1 MPSEI
6 VINAEPFET
15 RVALLE
21 NGVAAELYI
30 ERESGKSIVGNI
42 YKGKVTKVLP
52 GMQAAFVDIGLEKAG
67 FLYVSDVDTI
77 EAIENYRKL
86 AAEQLENDD
95 DLDFEGNDF
104 VNGDD
109 FSNGDHHDNDKDEQ
123 QNGSPTNLIGKHPR
137 RREKERHIENLL
149 EDGQDVIVQV
159 SKEPLGTK
167 GSRLTSYITL
177 PGRYVVYMPTIKQI
191 GISRRIKNEEERK
204 RLKRL
209 VRKNRQPGAGY
220 IVRTASET
228 MPAQDIEANVN
239 FLHALWEDILN
250 TNESASAPSR
260 IHSNL
265 NIIERTVRDLFN
277 SSVDKMIIDDKEQYR
292 KTREFLQSYYP
303 HLVPKLQHYDGDEPV
318 FDYFGVELELE
329 RALGQRV
336 WLRNGGYIMIDQ
348 TEALTTVDVNTGRF
362 VGHKNPEDTILE
374 TNLEAVREIVSQL
387 RLRNLG
393 GIIIVDFID
402 METEKNKEKVFNS
415 FKEELRKDRSRT
427 NILKISELGLVEM
440 TRKRVR
446 DSLQRTLCTAC
457 PYCEGRGQV
466 KSTTSVSYEAMR
478 EVRRMRRA
486 HKDAS
491 KFLINVHPDVV
502 DILLD
507 EERKHVEELERL
519 LNVQLVMKG
528 DAELHREGFEVVRL

>member
-6 VINAEPFET
+6 VVNAEPFET
-15 RVALLE
+15 RIAVLE

-30 ERESGKSIVGNI
+30 ERESGKNIVGNI

-77 EAIENYRKL
+77 ESIENYRKL
-86 AAEQLENDD
+86 AAEQSEDDD

-104 VNGDD
+104 
-109 FSNGDHHDNDKDEQ
+109 SNGDEHDNDDYEQ
-123 QNGSPTNLIGKHPR
+123 QNGSPHRTLVGR
-137 RREKERHIENLL
+137 RSRRWDKEERHIEDLL
-149 EDGQDVIVQV
+149 KDGQDVIVQV

-191 GISRRIKNEEERK
+191 GISRRIENEEERK
-204 RLKRL
+204 RLKKL
-209 VRKNRQPGAGY
+209 VRRNRQPGAGY

-239 FLHALWEDILN
+239 FLHALWEDILIK
-250 TNESASAPSR
+250 NESASAPSR
-260 IHSNL
+260 IHMNL

-277 SSVDKMIIDDKEQYR
+277 SAVDRMIIDDKEQFL
-292 KTREFLQSYYP
+292 KTRKFLQNYYP
-303 HLVPKLQHYDGDEPV
+303 HLVPKLQHYDGDEPI

-336 WLRNGGYIMIDQ
+336 WLRNGGYIVTDQ
-348 TEALTTVDVNTGRF
+348 TEALTTIDVNTGRF
-362 VGHKNPEDTILE
+362 VGKKSPEETILE

-402 METEKNKEKVFNS
+402 MEKEENREKVFNT

-446 DSLQRTLCTAC
+446 DSIQRTLCTAC

-466 KSTTSVSYEAMR
+466 KSAISISYEAMR

-486 HKDAS
+486 HKDAA
-491 KFLINVHPDVV
+491 KFLINVHPEVV

-507 EERKHVEELERL
+507 EERRHVEELENL
-519 LNVQLVMKG
+519 LNIQLVIKG

>member
-1 MPSEI
+1 MNMPSEI
-6 VINAEPFET
+6 VVNAEPFET
-15 RVALLE
+15 RIALLE

-77 EAIENYRKL
+77 ESIENYRKL
-86 AAEQLENDD
+86 AAEQADDDD
-95 DLDFEGNDF
+95 DLDFDGNDF
-104 VNGDD
+104 GNGDEHD
-109 FSNGDHHDNDKDEQ
+109 NGDYEQ
-123 QNGSPTNLIGKHPR
+123 QNGSQRTLIGKRSR
-137 RREKERHIENLL
+137 RWDKEDRHIEDLL
-149 EDGQDVIVQV
+149 KDGQDVIVQV

-191 GISRRIKNEEERK
+191 GISRRIENEDERK
-204 RLKRL
+204 RLKKL
-209 VRKNRQPGAGY
+209 VRRNRQPGAGY

-239 FLHALWEDILN
+239 FLHALWEDILFK
-250 TNESASAPSR
+250 NESASSPSR

-277 SSVDKMIIDDKEQYR
+277 SSVDRMIIDDKEQYL
-292 KTREFLQSYYP
+292 KTREFIQSYYP
-303 HLVPKLQHYDGDEPV
+303 HLVPKLQHYDGDEPI

-336 WLRNGGYIMIDQ
+336 WLRNGGYIVIDQ
-348 TEALTTVDVNTGRF
+348 TEALTTVDVNTGRY
-362 VGHKNPEDTILE
+362 VGKKSPEETILE

-402 METEKNKEKVFNS
+402 MEKEENKEKVFNT

-446 DSLQRTLCTAC
+446 DSIQRTLCTPC

-466 KSTTSVSYEAMR
+466 KSAISVSYEAMR

-486 HKDAS
+486 HKDAA
-491 KFLINVHPDVV
+491 KFLINVHPEVV

-507 EERKHVEELERL
+507 EERRHVEELENL
-519 LNVQLVMKG
+519 LNIQLVIKG

>member
-6 VINAEPFET
+6 VVNAEPFET
-15 RVALLE
+15 RIALLE

-77 EAIENYRKL
+77 ESIENYRKF
-86 AAEQLENDD
+86 ASEQSEDDD

-104 VNGDD
+104 GNGDD
-109 FSNGDHHDNDKDEQ
+109 YGNGAEHERGKGEQ
-123 QNGSPTNLIGKHPR
+123 QNGSHRNLIGRRPR
-137 RREKERHIENLL
+137 RWEEERHIEDLL
-149 EDGQDVIVQV
+149 KDGQDVIVQV

-191 GISRRIKNEEERK
+191 GISRRIENEEERK
-204 RLKRL
+204 RLKKL

-239 FLHALWEDILN
+239 FLHALWEDILVK
-250 TNESASAPSR
+250 NESASSPSR

-277 SSVDKMIIDDKEQYR
+277 SSVDRMIIDDKEQYL

-303 HLVPKLQHYDGDEPV
+303 HLV
-318 FDYFGVELELE
+318 
-329 RALGQRV
+329 
-336 WLRNGGYIMIDQ
+336 
-348 TEALTTVDVNTGRF
+348 
-362 VGHKNPEDTILE
+362 
-374 TNLEAVREIVSQL
+374 
-387 RLRNLG
+387 
-393 GIIIVDFID
+393 
-402 METEKNKEKVFNS
+402 
-415 FKEELRKDRSRT
+415 
-427 NILKISELGLVEM
+427 
-440 TRKRVR
+440 
-446 DSLQRTLCTAC
+446 
-457 PYCEGRGQV
+457 
-466 KSTTSVSYEAMR
+466 
-478 EVRRMRRA
+478 
-486 HKDAS
+486 
-491 KFLINVHPDVV
+491 
-502 DILLD
+502 
-507 EERKHVEELERL
+507 
-519 LNVQLVMKG
+519 
-528 DAELHREGFEVVRL
+528 

>member
-1 MPSEI
+1 MSSEI
-6 VINAEPFET
+6 VVNAEPFET

-30 ERESGKSIVGNI
+30 ERESGKSIVGNV

-67 FLYVSDVDTI
+67 FLYVSDVRTI
-77 EAIENYRKL
+77 ESIENYRKL
-86 AAEQLENDD
+86 AAEQTDGEDDD
-95 DLDFEGNDF
+95 DLDFDGNGF
-104 VNGDD
+104 GNGDD
-109 FSNGDHHDNDKDEQ
+109 HGDGDAER
-123 QNGSPTNLIGKHPR
+123 QNGSPRSGVGR
-137 RREKERHIENLL
+137 RSRRGEKERHIENMLK
-149 EDGQDVIVQV
+149 DGQDVIVQV

-191 GISRRIKNEEERK
+191 GISRRIENEEERK
-204 RLKRL
+204 RLKKL

-239 FLHALWEDILN
+239 FLHALWDDIL
-250 TNESASAPSR
+250 TRNESASAPAR
-260 IHSNL
+260 IHLNL
-265 NIIERTVRDLFN
+265 NIIQRTVRDLFN
-277 SSVDKMIIDDKEQYR
+277 SAVDRMIIDSKEQYE
-292 KTREFLQSYYP
+292 KTREFLRNYYP
-303 HLVPKLQHYDGDEPV
+303 HLIPKIQHYDGAEPI
-318 FDYFGVELELE
+318 FDHFGVELELE

-336 WLRNGGYIMIDQ
+336 WLRNGGYIVIDQ
-348 TEALTTVDVNTGRF
+348 TEALTTIDVNTGRF
-362 VGHKNPEDTILE
+362 VGKRNPEETILQ
-374 TNLEAVREIVSQL
+374 TNLEAVREIVAQL

-402 METEKNKEKVFNS
+402 MENEANKDKVFNA

-446 DSLQRTLCTAC
+446 DSIQRTLCTSC

-466 KSTTSVSYEAMR
+466 KSAISVSYEAMR
-478 EVRRMRRA
+478 EVRRMRRT
-486 HKDAS
+486 HKDAT
-491 KFLINVHPDVV
+491 KFLINVHPEVV

-507 EERKHVEELERL
+507 EERKHIEELESML
-519 LNVQLVMKG
+519 GIQLVIKG
-528 DAELHREGFEVVRL
+528 DIELHREGLEVVRL

>member
-6 VINAEPFET
+6 VVNAETFET

-21 NGVAAELYI
+21 NGVAAELYV
-30 ERESGKSIVGNI
+30 ERESGKSIVGNV

-77 EAIENYRKL
+77 ESIENYGKL
-86 AAEQLENDD
+86 AAEQADGEDDD
-95 DLDFEGNDF
+95 DLDFDG
-104 VNGDD
+104 NGDEAD
-109 FSNGDHHDNDKDEQ
+109 NGEEEQ
-123 QNGSPTNLIGKHPR
+123 ANGAHKNVIGR
-137 RREKERHIENLL
+137 RSRRGERKRHIQDLL
-149 EDGQDVIVQV
+149 KDGQNVIVQV

-191 GISRRIKNEEERK
+191 GISRRIENEGERK
-204 RLKRL
+204 RLKKL

-220 IVRTASET
+220 IVRTASEA

-239 FLHALWEDILN
+239 FLHALWEDILVRS
-250 TNESASAPSR
+250 ESASAPSR
-260 IHSNL
+260 IHLNL
-265 NIIERTVRDLFN
+265 NIIQRTVRDLFN
-277 SSVDKMIIDDKEQYR
+277 SSVDRMVIDDAEQYA
-292 KTREFLQSYYP
+292 KTRDFLQNYYP
-303 HLVPKLQHYDGDEPV
+303 HLVPKLQHYDGDEPI
-318 FDYFGVELELE
+318 FDHFGVELELE

-336 WLRNGGYIMIDQ
+336 WLRNGGYIVIDQ

-362 VGHKNPEDTILE
+362 VGKRNPEETILQ

-402 METEKNKEKVFNS
+402 MEREDNKEKVFNS

-427 NILKISELGLVEM
+427 NILKISDLGLVEM

-446 DSLQRTLCTAC
+446 DSIQRTLCTTC

-466 KSTTSVSYEAMR
+466 KSAISVSYEAMR

-486 HKDAS
+486 HKDAA
-491 KFLINVHPDVV
+491 KLLINAHPEVV

-507 EERKHVEELERL
+507 EERKHVEDLESRL
-519 LNVQLVMKG
+519 HVQLVIKG
-528 DAELHREGFEVVRL
+528 DSELHLERFEVVRLP

>member
-1 MPSEI
+1 MSSEI
-6 VINAEPFET
+6 VVNAETFET

-30 ERESGKSIVGNI
+30 ERESGKSIVGNV

-77 EAIENYRKL
+77 ESIENYGKL
-86 AAEQLENDD
+86 AAEQADGEDD
-95 DLDFEGNDF
+95 DALDFDG
-104 VNGDD
+104 NGDD
-109 FSNGDHHDNDKDEQ
+109 ADNGEEEPT
-123 QNGSPTNLIGKHPR
+123 NGSHKNVVGR
-137 RREKERHIENLL
+137 RSRRGEKKRHIQDLL
-149 EDGQDVIVQV
+149 KDGQSVIVQV

-191 GISRRIKNEEERK
+191 GISRRIENEGERK
-204 RLKRL
+204 RLKKL

-220 IVRTASET
+220 IVRTASEA

-239 FLHALWEDILN
+239 FLHALWEDILVR
-250 TNESASAPSR
+250 NESASAPSR
-260 IHSNL
+260 IHLNL
-265 NIIERTVRDLFN
+265 NIIQRTVRDLFN
-277 SSVDKMIIDDKEQYR
+277 SSVDRMIIDDAEQYA
-292 KTREFLQSYYP
+292 KTRDFLQNYYP
-303 HLVPKLQHYDGDEPV
+303 HLVPKLQHYDGDEPI
-318 FDYFGVELELE
+318 FDHFGVELELE

-336 WLRNGGYIMIDQ
+336 WLRNGGYIVIDQ
-348 TEALTTVDVNTGRF
+348 TEALTTIDVNTGRF
-362 VGHKNPEDTILE
+362 VGKRNPEETILQ

-402 METEKNKEKVFNS
+402 MERENNKEKVFNS

-446 DSLQRTLCTAC
+446 DSIQRTLCTTC

-466 KSTTSVSYEAMR
+466 KSAISVSYEAMR

-486 HKDAS
+486 HKDAT
-491 KFLINVHPDVV
+491 KLLINAHPEVV

-507 EERKHVEELERL
+507 EERKHVEDLESRL
-519 LNVQLVMKG
+519 KVQLVIK
-528 DAELHREGFEVVRL
+528 DDSELHRERFEVVRLP